1 MKYIGIRG
9 HRGAGKKTISYL
21 LAKTIDYI
29 VCRNAG
35 DKADEL
41 YKDAFMRWCD
51 EILKD
56 ENLISRLECLHV
68 IVESFGDAPKMLLQL
83 LTGIPM
89 SDMCTDWSKDH
100 IIFNL
105 KDFSHR
111 EVEDAS
117 MYDLISAREYFI
129 EGSSSIDPEAIKED
143 VFMTLRELILYFGI
157 YVMQNAFGLNVW
169 IKTLNANGE
178 YFSGLFP
185 DDKSGYKIFRDIKAR
200 SEVSYI
206 KDHNGIVVKVS
217 RPSYKKNGGMNLLR
231 GDSRYDYEI
240 INEGDLESLCEQI
253 YDVAIKIIKDETI

>member
-21 LAKTIDYI
+21 LAKTIDFI
-29 VCRNAG
+29 ACRNAG
-35 DKADEL
+35 SEPDEL
-41 YKDAFMRWCD
+41 FKDAYSRWCD

-56 ENLISRLECLHV
+56 ENEIRRLECHRV
-68 IVESFGDAPKMLLQL
+68 IIESFGDTPKMLLQM

-89 SDMCTDWSKDH
+89 SDMCSDWLKDH

-105 KDFSHR
+105 RNFSHK
-111 EVEDAS
+111 EVEDTS
-117 MYDLISAREYFI
+117 TYELISAREYFI
-129 EGSSSIDPEAIKED
+129 EGSSSIDPEAITED
-143 VFMTLRELILYFGI
+143 TYMTLRELILYFGI

-169 IKTLNANGE
+169 IKSLMANKE

-200 SEVSYI
+200 SEISYI
-206 KDHNGIVVKVS
+206 KEHNGIVIKIS

-240 INEGDLESLCEQI
+240 INEGDLHDLGDVI
-253 YDVAIKIIKDETI
+253 YRVAINIIYES